1 MHKLFPSST
10 FFDFETIRI
19 LGTTVYGGADAAE
32 VLEAVGDIK
41 PNDAASWEKAWAKQ
55 AARAEVLAKEAGAHG
70 DRDAARRAYLRAANY
85 TRASGYMYVSSPPP
99 PGGGTAMIQH
109 PGALAVSERMG
120 ELFRKAL
127 RLVDCPV
134 HELAIPFEGHR
145 LPGYLYLP
153 PEGCRIPGRKIPV
166 LVNFGGADSCQ
177 EELFFMLPSA
187 GYRQG
192 YAVLTFDGP
201 GQGVMLRRHGL
212 VMRPNWEVVS
222 ERVIDHLVDFAAAN
236 PGLDL
241 DADCISVAGASMGGY
256 YALRAAADPRV
267 KACVSIDPFFDMWD
281 FGTAHV
287 SRLFLSAW
295 MKGWMGQDVID
306 RLMKTL
312 SNFSFQLRWEIS
324 VAGTFFGLSS
334 PADILLHMKKFSLA
348 GARQKD
354 GVDYLHRVAC
364 PVLVSGSGNSLYLDV
379 DEHTKRCYDGL
390 VNVPLEGKEMWVPA
404 SPGQGSLQAKMG
416 AVALCG
422 QRSFRFLDRALGVER
437 PPVVL

>member
-10 FFDFETIRI
+10 FFDFETVRI
-19 LGTTVYGGADAAE
+19 LGTTVYGGAETAE
-32 VLEAVGDIK
+32 VLEAV
-41 PNDAASWEKAWAKQ
+41 
-55 AARAEVLAKEAGAHG
+55 AEVLAKEACAHG
-70 DRDAARRAYLRAANY
+70 DKDAARRAYLRAANY
-85 TRASGYMYVSSPPP
+85 TRASGYMFVSSPPAN
-99 PGGGTAMIQH
+99 GGTAMIQH
-109 PGALAVSERMG
+109 PCALSVSERMG
-120 ELFRKAL
+120 NLFRKAIDL
-127 RLVDCPV
+127 MDCPV
-134 HELAIPFEGHR
+134 QLLSIPYEGHQ

-153 PEGCRIPGRKIPV
+153 PESCRIPGRKIPI

-177 EELFFMLPSA
+177 EELFFMYPSS

-201 GQGVMLRRHGL
+201 GQGIMLRRHGL
-212 VMRPNWEVVS
+212 VMRPNWEIVS
-222 ERVIDHLVDFAAAN
+222 ERVIDHLVDFSAKN
-236 PGLDL
+236 PNLELDV
-241 DADCISVAGASMGGY
+241 DSIAVAGASMGGY

-295 MKGWMGQDVID
+295 MNGWMSRDVID
-306 RLMKTL
+306 TLMNTLKT
-312 SNFSFQLRWEIS
+312 FSFQLKWEIS

-334 PADILLHMKKFSLA
+334 PSDILLHMKKFSLA
-348 GARQKD
+348 GSQQKD
-354 GVDYLHRVAC
+354 SVDYLTRVVC

-390 VNVPLEGKEMWVPA
+390 VNVPLENKEMWVPA

-422 QRSFRFLDRALGVER
+422 QRSLQFLDRALGIDR
-437 PPVVL
+437 PPVFL

>member
-19 LGTTVYGGADAAE
+19 LGTTVYGGAEVAE
-32 VLEAVGDIK
+32 VLEAVGEINS
-41 PNDAASWEKAWAKQ
+41 NDPISWEKAWAKQ
-55 AARAEVLAKEAGAHG
+55 AARAEVLAKEACAHG
-70 DRDAARRAYLRAANY
+70 DRDAAKRAYLRAANY
-85 TRASGYMYVSSPPP
+85 TRASGYMYISSPPAK
-99 PGGGTAMIQH
+99 GDTAMIQH
-109 PGALAVSERMG
+109 PCALSVSERMG
-120 ELFRKAL
+120 DFFRKAI
-127 RLVDCPV
+127 RLMDCPV
-134 HELAIPFEGHR
+134 QSLSIPYEGHH

-153 PEGCRIPGRKIPV
+153 PESCRIPGRKIPI

-177 EELFFMLPSA
+177 EEIFFMYPSA
-187 GYRQG
+187 GYREG

-201 GQGVMLRRHGL
+201 GQGTMLRRHGL

-222 ERVIDHLVDFAAAN
+222 ERVIDHLVEFSVKN
-236 PGLDL
+236 PNLELDV
-241 DADCISVAGASMGGY
+241 DSIAVAGASMGGY

-295 MKGWMGQDVID
+295 MNGWMGREVID
-306 RLMKTL
+306 KLMNGLKT
-312 SNFSFQLRWEIS
+312 FSFQLKWEIS

-334 PADILLHMKKFSLA
+334 PSDILLHMKKFSLA
-348 GARQKD
+348 GSQQKD
-354 GVDYLHRVAC
+354 GVDYLTRVVC

-390 VNVPLEGKEMWVPA
+390 VNVPLENKEMWVPC

-422 QRSFRFLDRALGVER
+422 QRSLQFLDRALGIVR
-437 PPVVL
+437 PPLFL

>member
-10 FFDFETIRI
+10 FFDFETVRI
-19 LGTTVYGGADAAE
+19 LGTTVYGGAETAE
-32 VLEAVGDIK
+32 VLEAVGEIK
-41 PNDAASWEKAWAKQ
+41 ANDPISWEKAWAKQ
-55 AARAEVLAKEAGAHG
+55 AARAEVLAKEACAHG
-70 DRDAARRAYLRAANY
+70 DKDAARRAYLRAANY
-85 TRASGYMYVSSPPP
+85 TRASGYMFVSSPPAN
-99 PGGGTAMIQH
+99 GDTAMIQH
-109 PGALAVSERMG
+109 PCALSVSERMG
-120 ELFRKAL
+120 GLFRKAIDL
-127 RLVDCPV
+127 MDCPV
-134 HELAIPFEGHR
+134 QLLSIPYEGHQ

-153 PEGCRIPGRKIPV
+153 PESCRIPGRKIPI

-177 EELFFMLPSA
+177 EELFFMYPSS

-201 GQGVMLRRHGL
+201 GQGVMLRRHGV
-212 VMRPNWEVVS
+212 VMRPNWEIVS
-222 ERVIDHLVDFAAAN
+222 ERVIDHLIDFSAKNPNLELDVDSIA
-236 PGLDL
+236 
-241 DADCISVAGASMGGY
+241 VAGASMGGY

-267 KACVSIDPFFDMWD
+267 KACVAIDPFFDMWD

-295 MKGWMGQDVID
+295 MNGWMSREVID
-306 RLMKTL
+306 TLMNTLKT
-312 SNFSFQLRWEIS
+312 FSFQLKWEIS

-334 PADILLHMKKFSLA
+334 PSDILLHMKKFSLA
-348 GARQKD
+348 GSQQKD
-354 GVDYLHRVAC
+354 GVDYLTRVVC

-390 VNVPLEGKEMWVPA
+390 VNVPLENKEMWVPA

-422 QRSFRFLDRALGVER
+422 QRSLQFLDRALGIDR
-437 PPVVL
+437 PPVFL